1 MFKIIKKLWS
11 WLNGNL
17 YILVI
22 MWGLVQK
29 FEAFIALLV
38 MFGFKSIFNPID
50 YIKDHQNY
58 DLTNNIW
65 YVKTNIFLS
74 YIIILLLNI
83 VFKKLTIYWY
93 IRISIR
99 YKWQT
104 VDAMCQFHP
113 CIRWQLLNQLDQ
125 VLIWISS

>member
-1 MFKIIKKLWS
+1 
-11 WLNGNL
+11 
-17 YILVI
+17 
-22 MWGLVQK
+22 VQK

-83 VFKKLTIYWY
+83 VFKKLTIY
-93 IRISIR
+93 
-99 YKWQT
+99 
-104 VDAMCQFHP
+104 
-113 CIRWQLLNQLDQ
+113 
-125 VLIWISS
+125 